1 MLTMLPIGHQACNL
15 RSRRFWSG
23 SSAFKSNMS
32 ISCLGPASTT
42 QHHASQHTPTEHAG
56 SSGGFCSA
64 VLSPSRLEK
73 HVTAPSIPPSPLPFP
88 PLHSCPSPCPLSL
101 NPPALI
107 RHAKTPEESISI
119 TPVQGWFAWPAYL
132 ASIVLN
138 NCLQQSRK
146 RVTR

>member
-23 SSAFKSNMS
+23 SSAFKSSMS

-42 QHHASQHTPTEHAG
+42 QHHASQHTPTERAG

-73 HVTAPSIPPSPLPFP
+73 HVTAPLDSTFPPSFHPSPLVPLSLP
-88 PLHSCPSPCPLSL
+88 PSL

-132 ASIVLN
+132 ASIFLN